1 MNQTKLLSMTM
12 EVVFDVLANTVIEAI
27 YTPARISNRL
37 TTGVPAARYKESG
50 RLVNENCYEPRNYE
64 PISDN
69 EKDA

>member
-1 MNQTKLLSMTM
+1 MTM

-27 YTPARISNRL
+27 HTPNRSNRL

-50 RLVNENCYEPRNYE
+50 RLINENCYEPRNYE